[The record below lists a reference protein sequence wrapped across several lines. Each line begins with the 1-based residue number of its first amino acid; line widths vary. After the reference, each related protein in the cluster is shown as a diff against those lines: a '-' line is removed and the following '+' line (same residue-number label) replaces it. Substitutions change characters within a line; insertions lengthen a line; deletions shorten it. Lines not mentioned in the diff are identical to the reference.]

1 MGDKIK
7 PHPSDCA
14 TCAPGSPA
22 LLHAAS
28 NAAAERA
35 AAERERVAFLR
46 AKCAD
51 LAWLAGFRN
60 AQGTQHN
67 PAQQSQGDPQ
77 QGADGQLLQDVT
89 QTECQDE
96 LQAARARLAEVER
109 ERDAARADLYETRE
123 GLRKLQKERDEADAA
138 LAREKV
144 LHKWAVDKY
153 GELFARTSA
162 ELTKCH
168 EERDEA
174 RAKLSEVQRELA
186 EARAAARAAVYEAR
200 VGWRV
205 SERLRGQAEGEVA
218 RLRCFAEGLA
228 QGLSVPAAGA
238 SSGLCRVCLTARPPL
253 AEVATVT
260 TRGASGEV
268 LHFCD
273 ECWGLTA
280 ARHSGVAR

>member
-51 LAWLAGFRN
+51 LGEALAS
-60 AQGTQHN
+60 AI
-67 PAQQSQGDPQ
+67 D
-77 QGADGQLLQDVT
+77 
-89 QTECQDE
+89 
-96 LQAARARLAEVER
+96 
-109 ERDAARADLYETRE
+109 
-123 GLRKLQKERDEADAA
+123 ERDEAKADLDA
-138 LAREKV
+138 LARAVAQALMVPTLTDREELVDPSDHAIVGAMLGMRNARDTALARLAKV
-144 LHKWAVDKY
+144 EA
-153 GELFARTSA
+153 
-162 ELTKCH
+162 
-168 EERDEA
+168 ERDEA
-174 RAKLSEVQRELA
+174 RAKLAEVARECDEARSTLDAMSVSLRDRLA
-186 EARAAARAAVYEAR
+186 EAERERDEARAAYYEAR
-200 VGWRV
+200 TGWRV

-260 TRGASGEV
+260 TRGASGDV

>member
-51 LAWLAGFRN
+51 LGEALASAIDERGVL
-60 AQGTQHN
+60 
-67 PAQQSQGDPQ
+67 SV
-77 QGADGQLLQDVT
+77 LV
-89 QTECQDE
+89 ECQDE

-109 ERDAARADLYETRE
+109 ERDAARA
-123 GLRKLQKERDEADAA
+123 EADAA

-144 LHKWAVDKY
+144 LHRWAVDKY

-162 ELTKCH
+162 E
-168 EERDEA
+168 RDEA
-174 RAKLSEVQRELA
+174 RAKLSEVERERDA
-186 EARAAARAAVYEAR
+186 ERAAAREAR

-260 TRGASGEV
+260 TRGASGEL

>member
-7 PHPSDCA
+7 HPSDCA

-22 LLHAAS
+22 LPHAAS

-35 AAERERVAFLR
+35 AAERERVAFLH

-51 LAWLAGFRN
+51 IGEALASAI
-60 AQGTQHN
+60 
-67 PAQQSQGDPQ
+67 D
-77 QGADGQLLQDVT
+77 
-89 QTECQDE
+89 
-96 LQAARARLAEVER
+96 
-109 ERDAARADLYETRE
+109 ERDEARADL
-123 GLRKLQKERDEADAA
+123 DA
-138 LAREKV
+138 LAR
-144 LHKWAVDKY
+144 AVAQALMVPTLTDRE
-153 GELFARTSA
+153 ELVDPSDHAIVGAMLRMRNARDTA
-162 ELTKCH
+162 LAR
-168 EERDEA
+168 RDEA
-174 RAKLSEVQRELA
+174 RAKLAEVARECDEARSTLDAMSVSLRDRLA
-186 EARAAARAAVYEAR
+186 EAERERDEARAAYYEAR
-200 VGWRV
+200 TGWRV

-253 AEVATVT
+253 AQVATVT
-260 TRGASGEV
+260 TRGASGDV

>member
-28 NAAAERA
+28 NAAAKRA
-35 AAERERVAFLR
+35 AAERERVAFLHAECVDLGEALASAIDERAEAR
-46 AKCAD
+46 AK
-51 LAWLAGFRN
+51 
-60 AQGTQHN
+60 
-67 PAQQSQGDPQ
+67 
-77 QGADGQLLQDVT
+77 
-89 QTECQDE
+89 
-96 LQAARARLAEVER
+96 LAEV
-109 ERDAARADLYETRE
+109 AR
-123 GLRKLQKERDEADAA
+123 ERDEARSTLDAMSVA
-138 LAREKV
+138 LRDR
-144 LHKWAVDKY
+144 L
-153 GELFARTSA
+153 A
-162 ELTKCH
+162 EA
-168 EERDEA
+168 ERERDEA
-174 RAKLSEVQRELA
+174 RAA
-186 EARAAARAAVYEAR
+186 YYEAR
-200 VGWRV
+200 TGWRV

-260 TRGASGEV
+260 TRGASGDV